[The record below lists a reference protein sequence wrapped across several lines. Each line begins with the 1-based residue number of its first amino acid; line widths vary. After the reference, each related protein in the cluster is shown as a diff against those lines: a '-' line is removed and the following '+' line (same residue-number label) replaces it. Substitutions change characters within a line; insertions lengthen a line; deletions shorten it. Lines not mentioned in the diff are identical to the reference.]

1 MSLFRRTPKA
11 AKAAP
16 IPWVGVV
23 HASHQPEA
31 ELVVNLLRD
40 GGIPAYSRRSAAF
53 DVPDFLAVGARLVLV
68 PADRLEDAKA
78 LLDPFE
84 WRNAPGEDAP

>member
-1 MSLFRRTPKA
+1 MSLFRRSAKTPRPE
-11 AKAAP
+11 P
-16 IPWVGVV
+16 IPWVGFM

-31 ELVVNLLRD
+31 EMVVNILRD
-40 GGIPAYSRRSAAF
+40 AGVPAYSRRSAAF

-78 LLDPFE
+78 LLNPADWTE
-84 WRNAPGEDAP
+84 APEG